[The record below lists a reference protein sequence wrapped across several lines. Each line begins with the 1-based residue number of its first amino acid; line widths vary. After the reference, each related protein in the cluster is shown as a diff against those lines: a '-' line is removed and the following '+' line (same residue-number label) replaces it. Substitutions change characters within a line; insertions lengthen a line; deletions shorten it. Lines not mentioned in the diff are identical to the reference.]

1 MAKHELDDDREILYW
16 VSPGVE
22 ETLPESD
29 RYDWFEE
36 FKLQHTISLR
46 KQRDELLAESDWT
59 QAIDSPLSESKKVK
73 WQTYRQALRDITI
86 TNWKIEGTVWPQK
99 PE

>member
-1 MAKHELDDDREILYW
+1 MEKHELDDDREILYW
-16 VSPGVE
+16 VSSGVE

-29 RYDWFEE
+29 RYDWFEDDNR
-36 FKLQHTISLR
+36 HYTIALR
-46 KQRDELLAESDWT
+46 KPRNELLVESDWT
-59 QAIDSPLSESKKVK
+59 QAIDSPLSESKKVE

-86 TNWKIEGTVWPQK
+86 TNWQIEGTDWPDK